1 MVDVKKIKD
10 NVAKV
15 TSKISSGKVAP
26 HKHCRVCQKAIPVNS
41 EPRVYKTVECQEQN
55 DKDKRNEKQMR
66 IWMFIFFGIFA
77 FIFLTS
83 ILRQVV

>member
-1 MVDVKKIKD
+1 MVDVKKIKE
-10 NVAKV
+10 NVSRV
-15 TSKISSGKVAP
+15 TNKISGGKVDP
-26 HKHCRVCQKAIPVNS
+26 HKHCWVCQKDNPVNS
-41 EPRVYKTVECQEQN
+41 EPRVCKAVECQEQN
-55 DKDKRNEKQMR
+55 DRDKRNEKQMR